1 MLLSSIFV
9 RIEVYLLLMETSQ
22 IWRSYYSDIRNF
34 IMSKV
39 KDDQIVDDLIQ
50 ETFAKVHL
58 NRGKLRDDTKIKSW
72 LFAIARNTIYDFF
85 KENKYC
91 NTPIVEKISEET
103 ETENTHTEK
112 DCLPGL
118 INNLPKKYGEALFLS
133 DIVGMKQKQIAQQ
146 LDLPLSTVK
155 SQVQR
160 ARKLIIHGYMKCC
173 NYTLNEKGKLV
184 GVRKEKEDCKIC
196 N

>member
-1 MLLSSIFV
+1 MLLSSILGIGVCF
-9 RIEVYLLLMETSQ
+9 IFMETSQ
-22 IWRSYYSDIRNF
+22 IWRSYHSDIRNF
-34 IMSKV
+34 IRSKV
-39 KDDQIVDDLIQ
+39 KDDQVVDDLIQ
-50 ETFAKVHL
+50 ETFVKVHL
-58 NRGKLRDDTKIKSW
+58 NKDTLRDDTKIKSW
-72 LFAIARNTIYDFF
+72 VFTIARNTIYDFF
-85 KENKYC
+85 KENKYL
-91 NTPIVEKISEET
+91 NTPVVEKISEEI
-103 ETENTHTEK
+103 ENIHTEK

-146 LDLPLSTVK
+146 LDMPLPTVK

-160 ARKLIIHGYMKCC
+160 ARKLIIQGYMKCC